1 MNLMP
6 ALLSVS
12 QMNEADF
19 LTEAAGIP
27 VNKLMDNA
35 GAAVAHE
42 IKQRWSARA
51 VTVLCGP
58 GNNGGDGF
66 VTARLLSKSGWH
78 VRVALLGSR
87 EKLVGAARYHADLF
101 PGEVEPLT
109 VAVLDGAELI
119 VDAIFG
125 AGLSR
130 PLQGAAAETLAAAAL
145 RKIPIVAIDV
155 PSGLMGDTGE
165 AFGAVSCVL
174 TVTFFRKKPGHVL
187 LPGRLLCGEVIIADI
202 GTPISVLERIAPNT
216 FENCPEIWVSALPQQ
231 SEDFERWLN
240 TPLSHDQVLT
250 DPHILILN
258 DEEFS
263 KRFDLTGDKLT
274 RTRAAARRSDA
285 IILLSGTDTIIT
297 APNGM
302 AIINTNTPES
312 LATAWAGDA
321 LRGILHALLV
331 QGMDP
336 FLAAAAA
343 TWLHGAAAS
352 EFKAD
357 QKTVD
362 QVVLL
367 SSILR
372 RLSPSST

>member
-1 MNLMP
+1 
-6 ALLSVS
+6 
-12 QMNEADF
+12 MNEADF

-42 IKQRWSARA
+42 IEQRWTARA

-231 SEDFERWLN
+231 SDDFENWLN
-240 TPLSHDQVLT
+240 TPLSQDQALA
-250 DPHILILN
+250 DSCILILN

-274 RTRAAARRSDA
+274 RTRAAARRNDA

-321 LRGILHALLV
+321 LRGILHGLLA

-343 TWLHGAAAS
+343 TWLHGAVAF
-352 EFKAD
+352 EIKAD

-367 SSILR
+367 SGILR
-372 RLSPSST
+372 RLSPSSA